1 MNYYLNTYIVLEVI
15 NAKVLKK
22 DGNYDKVVRFFDSIK
37 DFQVVTDS
45 RGKMGIAYLVT
56 SDMNANTNFNSE
68 GDVDILNYF
77 YDSEAFSFIKKLADQ
92 LDLFLGSVFVLR
104 SVHSE
109 AHQESVKKDCDFI
122 PVFQLP
128 PL

>member
-37 DFQVVTDS
+37 DFQVVTNA
-45 RGKMGIAYLVT
+45 RGKMGIAYLV
-56 SDMNANTNFNSE
+56 SSNMNANTNFNSE
-68 GDVDILNYF
+68 GEVDILNYF
-77 YDSEAFSFIKKLADQ
+77 YESEAFSFIKKVADQ

-109 AHQESVKKDCDFI
+109 AHKESVKIDCDFI